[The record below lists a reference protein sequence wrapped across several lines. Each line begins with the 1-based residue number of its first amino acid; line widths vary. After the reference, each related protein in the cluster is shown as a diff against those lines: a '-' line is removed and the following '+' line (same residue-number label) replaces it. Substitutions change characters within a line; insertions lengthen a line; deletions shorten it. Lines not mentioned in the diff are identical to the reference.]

1 MREIAVI
8 RTGTANLAS
17 VLAGLTRAKSD
28 PVLIDDPV
36 SVISTDYVVLPG
48 VGTFSAVID
57 ELTALGLVEAIR
69 QRINEARP
77 TMAICLGLQVLGSS
91 SEESPGT
98 QGLSVFD
105 ARASLFDDG
114 LRVPQ
119 LGWNRVHPEA
129 DCRLLCEGYGYFA
142 NSYRLDEI
150 PPGWAG
156 AMADYG
162 GPFVA
167 AIERGPVLACQ
178 FHPELSG
185 QWGAA
190 LIDRWLA
197 AAQESLPW

>member
-17 VLAGLTRAKSD
+17 VLAGLTRAKCD
-28 PVLIDDPV
+28 PVLIDDPA

-98 QGLSVFD
+98 QGLGVFD

-119 LGWNRVHPEA
+119 LGWNWVHPEA

>member
-17 VLAGLTRAKSD
+17 VLAGLTRAKCD
-28 PVLIDDPV
+28 PVLIDDPA
-36 SVISTDYVVLPG
+36 SVISADYVVLPG
-48 VGTFSAVID
+48 VGTFSAVMD

-98 QGLSVFD
+98 QGLGVFD
-105 ARASLFDDG
+105 ARALRFDNG
-114 LRVPQ
+114 LPVPQ
-119 LGWNRVHPEA
+119 LGWNLIHPEA

-142 NSYRLDEI
+142 NSYRLDEV
-150 PPGWAG
+150 PRGWAG
-156 AMADYG
+156 AIADYG

-197 AAQESLPW
+197 AAQESLPC